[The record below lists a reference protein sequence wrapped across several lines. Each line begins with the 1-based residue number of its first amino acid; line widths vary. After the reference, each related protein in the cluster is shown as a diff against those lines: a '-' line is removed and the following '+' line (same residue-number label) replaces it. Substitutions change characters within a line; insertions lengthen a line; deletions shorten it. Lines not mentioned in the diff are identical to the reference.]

1 MCTWIKEELTF
12 KRLSLRL
19 EDANVLTASA
29 VSILSNHDSMIAS
42 NKLDDKADRT
52 HNIRSAFPREQTPT
66 FLIVSAVYTVFF
78 KIYPRKLKILL

>member
-29 VSILSNHDSMIAS
+29 VSISNHDSMIAS
-42 NKLDDKADRT
+42 NKLDDKD
-52 HNIRSAFPREQTPT
+52 
-66 FLIVSAVYTVFF
+66 
-78 KIYPRKLKILL
+78 